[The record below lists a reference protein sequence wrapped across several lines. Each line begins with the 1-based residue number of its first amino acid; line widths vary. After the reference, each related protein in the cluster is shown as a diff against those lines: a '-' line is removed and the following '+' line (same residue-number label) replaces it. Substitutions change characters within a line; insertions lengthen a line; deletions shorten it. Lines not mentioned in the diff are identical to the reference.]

1 MVGAGPVISYMDRG
15 TIYPRRL
22 TRWLEQLA
30 AEAGIP
36 AQKKTLI
43 AGGNEARTVQTAG
56 AGSEVMGISVA
67 CRVSAQPGGDRFGA
81 GY

>member
-1 MVGAGPVISYMDRG
+1 MISYMDRG

-22 TRWLEQLA
+22 TQWLEQLA

-36 AQKKTLI
+36 TQKKTLI
-43 AGGNEARTVQTAG
+43 AGGNRSPDRTD
-56 AGSEVMGISVA
+56 
-67 CRVSAQPGGDRFGA
+67 CRSRFGGHGDFGGLPVSAQPGGDRFGA